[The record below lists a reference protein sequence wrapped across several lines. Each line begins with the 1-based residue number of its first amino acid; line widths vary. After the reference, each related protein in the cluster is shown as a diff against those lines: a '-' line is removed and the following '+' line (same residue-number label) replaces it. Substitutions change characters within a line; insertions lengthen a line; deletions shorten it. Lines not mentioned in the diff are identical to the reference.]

1 MSSENIKNATANL
14 WTHKLRLYKLK
25 NYVNSDDYVTNI
37 IAEMHRLNLQN
48 TENILS
54 KILEN
59 ILTNIEYHRKIE
71 RTLGKKQQQQQQ
83 QQQ

>member
-59 ILTNIEYHRKIE
+59 ILTNIEYHPE
-71 RTLGKKQQQQQQ
+71 MYLGGFPF
-83 QQQ
+83 